1 MKLAEALIE
10 RAELHKENA
19 KLLERIKDNAMV
31 QEGDA
36 PAEVPDE
43 LIAQYE
49 RNMERFLVL
58 VRRINETNSKTTFSD
73 GATIADAIAM
83 RDCLGAKHRAYQ
95 NIYSATTINVD
106 RYSQNEIKFVR
117 CIDPKKI
124 QKQIDSLAKE
134 YRELDT
140 KLQGINW
147 TVDLV

>member
-1 MKLAEALIE
+1 MKIIREAY
-10 RAELHKENA
+10 K
-19 KLLERIKDNAMV
+19 K
-31 QEGDA
+31 A
-36 PAEVPDE
+36 PEE

-58 VRRINETNSKTTFSD
+58 VRKINETNSKTDFGD
-73 GATIADAIAM
+73 GMSIADAIAM

-95 NIYSATTINVD
+95 NMYGATTISVN

-117 CIDPKKI
+117 CIDPKEL
-124 QKQIDSLAKE
+124 QKQIDKLAKE

>member
-10 RAELHKENA
+10 RAELQRENA
-19 KLLERIKDNAMV
+19 KLLERIKDNSMI

-36 PAEVPDE
+36 PAEVPEE

-58 VRRINETNSKTTFSD
+58 VRKINETNSKTGFDNGLSIT
-73 GATIADAIAM
+73 DAIAM

-95 NIYSATTINVD
+95 NMYAATTISVN

-117 CIDPKKI
+117 CVEPKI
-124 QKQIDSLAKE
+124 LQKQIDKLAKE